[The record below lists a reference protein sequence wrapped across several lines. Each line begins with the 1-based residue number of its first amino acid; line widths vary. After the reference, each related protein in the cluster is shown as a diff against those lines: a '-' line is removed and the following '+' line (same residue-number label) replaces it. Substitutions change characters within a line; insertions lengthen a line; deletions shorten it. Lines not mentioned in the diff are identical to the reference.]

1 LIPRPMSRRTRL
13 YHLSRDH
20 AFLMKCSV
28 AIACAGLLTAWAIVQ
43 SQPADLSDI
52 MRRLPQLV
60 SDLPPEVQ
68 QSLKSLQL
76 ATSQPHDPPSEPRA
90 LARWLYDSADLM
102 EDVPDQE
109 TLGRFLQLCE
119 KGITDSKTDASTKT
133 LLRSYLAARYAAE
146 DGPSDAAL
154 ATLQTA
160 AKTSPHP
167 PLANEL
173 LGMALLTRDDPK
185 QAVAA
190 LQEEGQ
196 LPDGIF
202 ARETVISL
210 AIDYEDKGLLRQL
223 LANPLYFETLRWED
237 RSRAGM
243 LLDDL
248 WLQWTGILA
257 DQWFNASLHGVGL
270 SLLSASL
277 WYVVLV
283 RFGSG
288 TSRRWLWPLIP
299 VVAGVASIWPTL
311 LLQNFQESSLK
322 LMPATEFPRDLI
334 YEILGV
340 GLREEFSKL
349 LLFSLFLPWLLKKRE
364 PGLALLTGAFIGL
377 GFSLEENVNY
387 ISMGHD
393 VWGRVLTASF
403 LHLALTGLAGHAL
416 YGMLRTR
423 FHEASGFVATFAM
436 AGLLHGLYNWA
447 PQGSVTIPFAQDLD
461 LLSLLLLSGIAH
473 QFYSLMSGAKQ
484 PNDGVISTLS
494 IFVIGSALLVASG
507 LITVALQ
514 AGLWPLVTA
523 FGNSALGL
531 VPIAIFHARKLG

>member
-1 LIPRPMSRRTRL
+1 MSRKTRL
-13 YHLSRDH
+13 YHLTRDH
-20 AFLMKCSV
+20 AFLMKCCLG
-28 AIACAGLLTAWAIVQ
+28 IACAGLVTAWAIVR
-43 SQPADLSDI
+43 SQPADLSAI

-60 SDLPPEVQ
+60 DDLPPEVQ
-68 QSLKSLQL
+68 QSLQSFQLAKSL
-76 ATSQPHDPPSEPRA
+76 PHDPPSEPRA
-90 LARWLYDSADLM
+90 LSRWIYKSGDLM
-102 EDVPDQE
+102 ADVPEQE
-109 TLGRFLQLCE
+109 ALARFLKRCE
-119 KGITDSKTDASTKT
+119 TGISDCKTDATTKT
-133 LLRSYLAARYAAE
+133 LLHSYLAARHASE
-146 DGPSDAAL
+146 EGPSDAAL
-154 ATLQTA
+154 ETLQTA
-160 AKTSPHP
+160 AEKRPPP

-190 LQEEGQ
+190 LQEEGR
-196 LPDGIF
+196 LPEASF
-202 ARETVISL
+202 ARETVIAL
-210 AIDYEDKGLLRQL
+210 ALDYEDQGLLRQL
-223 LANPLYFETLRWED
+223 LATPLYSETLRWED

-257 DQWFNASLHGVGL
+257 DQWFNASLQGVGL

-288 TSRRWLWPLIP
+288 AGRRWLWPLIP
-299 VVAGVASIWPTL
+299 VAAGVASIWPSL

-322 LMPATEFPRDLI
+322 LMPATQFPQDLI
-334 YEILGV
+334 YEVLGV

-423 FHEASGFVATFAM
+423 FHEAGAFVATFAM

-447 PQGSVTIPFAQDLD
+447 PQGSVNIPFAQDLD
-461 LLSLLLLSGIAH
+461 LLSLLLLSGIAQ
-473 QFYSLMSGAKQ
+473 QFYTLISASKQ
-484 PNDGVISTLS
+484 PNDGVVSTLS
-494 IFVIGSALLVASG
+494 IFAIGSALLVASG

-514 AGLWPLVTA
+514 AGLWPLVTD